1 MNKKYEIFKKIQINS
16 KSQTDQEQLQMMSSI
31 LGENKKP
38 LKKVPFLKHT
48 GQFSKHLS
56 MEKISIIFLNLLM
69 TNFSLYF

>member
-1 MNKKYEIFKKIQINS
+1 
-16 KSQTDQEQLQMMSSI
+16 MMSSI

-56 MEKISIIFLNLLM
+56 MEKISIIFLDLLM